1 MSGGGK
7 ETPRQAMIGMMYLF
21 YTALLALNVSAEIL
35 TAFTLVD
42 GSLRKTNTITE
53 GVIEGTQTEFA
64 KAMTNNPNGV
74 KKYNDLANEVVA
86 AADKAYK
93 EIQHYKLAL
102 VGTLEGVYGDN
113 DYTAP
118 YSEASDAKDQE
129 IEKSLRDKWAADKP
143 EAADPNLVD
152 IDDLVSKKDDNN
164 VGGEIF
170 ITNGQ
175 GKVVAKSREDYKNT
189 LIDIV
194 GRGTDNSEVSQ
205 KAKES
210 LVASLNELLSTARMK
225 SESDDI
231 DSVDWDVS
239 NFEHLPAAG
248 VLTLMTKMQ
257 ADVRNTESSVLS
269 YLLSQIGKTDMKF
282 NAIRAVVSPTT
293 SSYVLVGEPYKA
305 DIFVAAYDSTQ
316 DPEILVGGSPLKVE
330 KGVGKYTGSTG
341 AVGVKSFGGVIKLK
355 NKTTGELKEYPFKGE
370 YEVGQS
376 SLSVSPTKM
385 NVLYIG
391 VPNPLEVTASGYNP
405 EKLHVSISQGSVN
418 KAGGQAGAYSALVKT
433 PGTAKV
439 TVTATVDG
447 QTKNL
452 GTREFR
458 VKRVPDPRASITTK
472 DAWGKG
478 GTVSKSLLA
487 ASAGVKADLENFD
500 FDMKF
505 VIVGFKVSA
514 TIKGFV
520 QDATST
526 SAAFTSQQKNIIN
539 QAPAGSKIYIEDIKA
554 KGPDG
559 SVRDLGAIVLKLK

>member
-53 GVIEGTQTEFA
+53 GVIESTQTEFA
-64 KAMTNNPNGV
+64 KAMTNDPNGT
-74 KKYNDLANEVVA
+74 KKYNDLATEVVA

-102 VGTLEGVYGDN
+102 VGTLEGVYGEN
-113 DYTAP
+113 DYTVP

-129 IEKSLRDKWAADKP
+129 IEKALRDKWAVDKP
-143 EAADPNLVD
+143 EAADKNLVD

-170 ITNGQ
+170 ITKGQ
-175 GKVVAKSREDYKNT
+175 GKVVAAGREGYKNT

-194 GRGTDNSEVSQ
+194 NKGTDNSESSQ
-205 KAKES
+205 KAKQA
-210 LVASLNELLSTARMK
+210 LIASLNELLSTARMK

-269 YLLSQIGKTDMKF
+269 YLLSQIGNADMKF

-293 SSYVLVGEPYKA
+293 SSYVLVNEPYKA
-305 DIFVAAYDSTQ
+305 DVFIAAYDSTQ
-316 DPEILVGGSPLKVE
+316 NPDILVGGSPLKVE
-330 KGVGKYTGSTG
+330 KGVGKYNGSTG
-341 AVGVKSFGGVIKLK
+341 SVGVKTFAGVIKLK
-355 NKTTGELKEYPFKGE
+355 NKSTGEIKDYPFKGE

-391 VPNPLEVTASGYNP
+391 VPNPLEVTASGYNS
-405 EKLHVSISQGSVN
+405 EKLHVSISQGSVSKGN
-418 KAGGQAGAYSALVKT
+418 GAGAYSAIVKT

-439 TVTATVDG
+439 SVTATVDG

-452 GTREFR
+452 GVREFR
-458 VKRVPDPRASITTK
+458 VKRVPDPRASVTTK
-472 DAWGKG
+472 EAWGKG
-478 GTVSKSLLA
+478 GTVSKAMLA
-487 ASAGVKADLENFD
+487 ASAGVKAELENFD

-505 VIVGFKVSA
+505 QVTGFKVSA

-520 QDATST
+520 QDATS
-526 SAAFTSQQKNIIN
+526 AGPAFTAQQKSIIN
-539 QAPAGSKIYIEDIKA
+539 QAPAGSKLYIEDIKA

-559 SVRDLGAIVLKLK
+559 SLRDLGAIVLKLK

>member
-64 KAMTNNPNGV
+64 KAMINNPAGT
-74 KKYNDLANEVVA
+74 KKYNDLAVAVAA

-129 IEKSLRDKWAADKP
+129 IEKALRDKWAADKP

-170 ITNGQ
+170 ITKGQ
-175 GKVVAKSREDYKNT
+175 GKVIAAGRESYKNT
-189 LIDIV
+189 LIDV
-194 GRGTDNSEVSQ
+194 VNKGTDNSEASQ
-205 KAKES
+205 KAKQS
-210 LVASLNELLSTARMK
+210 LIASLNELLSTARMK

-269 YLLSQIGKTDMKF
+269 YLISQIGKTDMKF

-293 SSYVLVGEPYKA
+293 SSYVLVNEPYKA
-305 DIFVAAYDSTQ
+305 DVFIAAYDSAQ
-316 DPEILVGGSPLKVE
+316 NPDILVGGSPLKVE
-330 KGVGKYTGSTG
+330 KGVGKYTGNTSS
-341 AVGVKSFGGVIKLK
+341 VGVKTFSGVIKLK
-355 NKTTGELKEYPFKGE
+355 NNSTGEIKEYPFKSE

-391 VPNPLEVTASGYNP
+391 VPNPLEVTASGYNS
-405 EKLHVSISQGSVN
+405 EKLHVTISQGSVS
-418 KAGGQAGAYSALVKT
+418 KGTAAGAYSALVKT

-458 VKRVPDPRASITTK
+458 VKRVPDPRASVTTK
-472 DAWGKG
+472 EAWGKG
-478 GTVSKSLLA
+478 GTVSKAMLA
-487 ASAGVKADLENFD
+487 ASAGVKAELENFD

-505 VIVGFKVSA
+505 QITGFKVSA

-526 SAAFTSQQKNIIN
+526 GPAFTAQQKTIIN
-539 QAPAGSKIYIEDIKA
+539 QAPAGSKLYIEEIKA

-559 SVRDLGAIVLKLK
+559 SLRDLGAIVLKLK

>member
-64 KAMTNNPNGV
+64 KAMINNPAGT
-74 KKYNDLANEVVA
+74 KKYNDLAVEVAA

-129 IEKSLRDKWAADKP
+129 IEKALRDKWAADKP

-170 ITNGQ
+170 ITKGQ
-175 GKVVAKSREDYKNT
+175 GKVIAAGREGYKNT

-194 GRGTDNSEVSQ
+194 NKGTDNSEASQ
-205 KAKES
+205 KAKQS
-210 LVASLNELLSTARMK
+210 LIASLNELLSTARMK

-269 YLLSQIGKTDMKF
+269 YLISQIGKTDMKF

-293 SSYVLVGEPYKA
+293 SSYVLVNEPYKA
-305 DIFVAAYDSTQ
+305 DVFIAAYDSAQ
-316 DPEILVGGSPLKVE
+316 NPDILVGGSPLKVE
-330 KGVGKYTGSTG
+330 KGVGKYTGNTSS
-341 AVGVKSFGGVIKLK
+341 VGVKTFSGVIKLK
-355 NKTTGELKEYPFKGE
+355 NNSTGEIKEYPFKSE

-391 VPNPLEVTASGYNP
+391 VPNPLEVTASGYNS
-405 EKLHVSISQGSVN
+405 EKLHVTISQGSVS
-418 KAGGQAGAYSALVKT
+418 KGTAAGAYSALVKT

-458 VKRVPDPRASITTK
+458 VKRVPDPRASVTTK
-472 DAWGKG
+472 EAWGKG
-478 GTVSKSLLA
+478 GTVSKAMLA
-487 ASAGVKADLENFD
+487 ASAGVKAELENFD

-505 VIVGFKVSA
+505 QITGFKVSA

-526 SAAFTSQQKNIIN
+526 GPAFTAQQKTIIN
-539 QAPAGSKIYIEDIKA
+539 QAPAGSKLYIEEIKA

-559 SVRDLGAIVLKLK
+559 SLRDLGAIVLKLK

>member
-64 KAMTNNPNGV
+64 KAMINNPAGT
-74 KKYNDLANEVVA
+74 KKYNDLAVEVAA

-129 IEKSLRDKWAADKP
+129 IEKALRDKWAADKP

-170 ITNGQ
+170 ITKGQ
-175 GKVVAKSREDYKNT
+175 GKVIAAGREGYKNT

-194 GRGTDNSEVSQ
+194 NKGTDNSEASQ
-205 KAKES
+205 KAKQS
-210 LVASLNELLSTARMK
+210 LIASLNELLSTARMK

-231 DSVDWDVS
+231 DSIDWDVS

-269 YLLSQIGKTDMKF
+269 YLISQIGKTDMKF

-293 SSYVLVGEPYKA
+293 SSYVLVNEPYKA
-305 DIFVAAYDSTQ
+305 DVFIAAYDSAQ
-316 DPEILVGGSPLKVE
+316 NPDILVGGSPLKVE
-330 KGVGKYTGSTG
+330 KGVGKYSGNTSS
-341 AVGVKSFGGVIKLK
+341 VGVKTFSGVIKLK
-355 NKTTGELKEYPFKGE
+355 NNSTGEIKEYPFKSE

-391 VPNPLEVTASGYNP
+391 VPNPLEVTASGYNS
-405 EKLHVSISQGSVN
+405 EKLHVTISQGSVS
-418 KAGGQAGAYSALVKT
+418 KGTAAGAYSALVKT

-458 VKRVPDPRASITTK
+458 VKRVPDPRASVTTK
-472 DAWGKG
+472 EAWGKG
-478 GTVSKSLLA
+478 GTVSKAMLA
-487 ASAGVKADLENFD
+487 ASAGVKAELENFD

-505 VIVGFKVSA
+505 QITGFKVSA

-526 SAAFTSQQKNIIN
+526 GPAFTAQQKTIIN
-539 QAPAGSKIYIEDIKA
+539 QAPAGSKLYIEDIKA

-559 SVRDLGAIVLKLK
+559 SLRDLGAIVLKLK

>member
-64 KAMTNNPNGV
+64 KAMINNPAGT
-74 KKYNDLANEVVA
+74 KKYNDLAVEVAA

-129 IEKSLRDKWAADKP
+129 IEKALRDKWVADKP

-170 ITNGQ
+170 ITKGQ
-175 GKVVAKSREDYKNT
+175 GKVIAAGREGYKNT

-194 GRGTDNSEVSQ
+194 NKGTDNSEASQ
-205 KAKES
+205 KAKQS
-210 LVASLNELLSTARMK
+210 LIASLNELLSTARMK

-269 YLLSQIGKTDMKF
+269 YLISQIGKTDMKF

-293 SSYVLVGEPYKA
+293 SSYVLVNEPYKA
-305 DIFVAAYDSTQ
+305 DVFIAAYDSAQ
-316 DPEILVGGSPLKVE
+316 NPDILVGGSPLKVE
-330 KGVGKYTGSTG
+330 KGVGKYTGNTSS
-341 AVGVKSFGGVIKLK
+341 VGVKTFSGVIKLK
-355 NKTTGELKEYPFKGE
+355 NNSTGEIKEYPFKSE

-391 VPNPLEVTASGYNP
+391 VPNPLEVTASGYNS
-405 EKLHVSISQGSVN
+405 EKLHVTISQGSVS
-418 KAGGQAGAYSALVKT
+418 KGTAAGAYSALVKT

-458 VKRVPDPRASITTK
+458 VKRVPDPRASVTTK
-472 DAWGKG
+472 EAWGKG
-478 GTVSKSLLA
+478 GTVSKAMLA
-487 ASAGVKADLENFD
+487 ASAGVKAELENFD

-505 VIVGFKVSA
+505 QITGFKVSA

-526 SAAFTSQQKNIIN
+526 GPAFTAQQKTIIN
-539 QAPAGSKIYIEDIKA
+539 QAPAGSKLYIEEIKA

-559 SVRDLGAIVLKLK
+559 SLRDLGAIVLKLK

>member
-53 GVIEGTQTEFA
+53 GVIESTQTEFA
-64 KAMTNNPNGV
+64 KAMTNNPAGT
-74 KKYNDLANEVVA
+74 KKYNDLAIEAAA

-102 VGTLEGVYGDN
+102 VGTLEGVYGEN

-118 YSEASDAKDQE
+118 YSEASDAKDEE
-129 IEKSLRDKWAADKP
+129 IEKALRDKWTADKP
-143 EAADPNLVD
+143 EAADPKLVD

-170 ITNGQ
+170 ITKGQ
-175 GKVVAKSREDYKNT
+175 GKVIAAGREGYKNT

-194 GRGTDNSEVSQ
+194 NKATDNSAASQ
-205 KAKES
+205 KSKEA
-210 LVASLNELLSTARMK
+210 LIASLNELLSTARMK

-231 DSVDWDVS
+231 DSIDWDVS

-248 VLTLMTKMQ
+248 VLTRMTKLQ

-269 YLLSQIGKTDMKF
+269 YLLGQIGKTDMKF

-293 SSYVLVGEPYKA
+293 SSYVLVNEPYKA
-305 DIFVAAYDSTQ
+305 DVFIAAYDSTQ
-316 DPEILVGGSPLKVE
+316 NPEILVGGSPLKVE
-330 KGVGKYTGSTG
+330 KGVGKYNGSTG
-341 AVGVKSFGGVIKLK
+341 SVGVKTFGGVIKLL
-355 NKTTGELKEYPFKGE
+355 NKSTGETKEYPFKGE

-391 VPNPLEVTASGYNP
+391 VPNPLEVTASGYNS
-405 EKLHVSISQGSVN
+405 EKLHVSISQGTVSKGSGV
-418 KAGGQAGAYSALVKT
+418 GAYNAIVKT

-439 TVTATVDG
+439 TVTASVDG

-458 VKRVPDPRASITTK
+458 VKRVPDPRASVTTK
-472 DAWGKG
+472 EAWGKG
-478 GTVSKSLLA
+478 GTVSKAMLA
-487 ASAGVKADLENFD
+487 ASAGVKAELENFD

-505 VIVGFKVSA
+505 QVTGFKVSA

-526 SAAFTSQQKNIIN
+526 GPAFSAQQKTIIN
-539 QAPAGSKIYIEDIKA
+539 QAPAGSKLYIEDIKA

>member
-64 KAMTNNPNGV
+64 KAMINNPAGT
-74 KKYNDLANEVVA
+74 KKYNDLAVEVAA

-102 VGTLEGVYGDN
+102 VGTLEGVYGEN

-129 IEKSLRDKWAADKP
+129 IEKALRDKWAADKP

-170 ITNGQ
+170 ITKGQ
-175 GKVVAKSREDYKNT
+175 GKVIAAGREGYKNT

-194 GRGTDNSEVSQ
+194 NKGTDNSEASQ
-205 KAKES
+205 KAKQS
-210 LVASLNELLSTARMK
+210 LISSLNELLSTARMK

-269 YLLSQIGKTDMKF
+269 YLISQIGKTDMKF

-293 SSYVLVGEPYKA
+293 SSYVLVNEPYKA
-305 DIFVAAYDSTQ
+305 DVFIAAYDSAQ
-316 DPEILVGGSPLKVE
+316 NPDILVGGSPLKVE
-330 KGVGKYTGSTG
+330 KGVGKYTGNTSS
-341 AVGVKSFGGVIKLK
+341 VGVKTFSGVIKLK
-355 NKTTGELKEYPFKGE
+355 NNSTGEIKEYPFKSE

-391 VPNPLEVTASGYNP
+391 VPNPLEVTASGYNS
-405 EKLHVSISQGSVN
+405 EKLHVTISQGSVS
-418 KAGGQAGAYSALVKT
+418 KGTAAGAYSALVKT

-458 VKRVPDPRASITTK
+458 VKRVPDPRASVTTK
-472 DAWGKG
+472 EAWGKG
-478 GTVSKSLLA
+478 GTVSKAMLA
-487 ASAGVKADLENFD
+487 ASAGVKAELENFD

-505 VIVGFKVSA
+505 QITGFKVSA

-526 SAAFTSQQKNIIN
+526 GPAFTAQQKTIIN
-539 QAPAGSKIYIEDIKA
+539 QAPAGSKLYIEDIKA

-559 SVRDLGAIVLKLK
+559 SLRDLGAIVLKLK